1 MDISVKFNR
10 TGNIAISVMPPLW
23 GHKRSDLASKKAR
36 RGSLGVSK
44 VFIVED
50 HPVVRK
56 GYVAF
61 LTREP
66 DLEICGEAASGA
78 HALEQIRKTQPDLV
92 VLDVSLQGDMN
103 GVELL
108 KRLHQEFPKLP
119 VLVVSGH
126 DEAIYGDMMKENGA
140 WDYVMKGNV
149 GRFIEAVRAV
159 LSQVQTGE
167 SSA

>member
-1 MDISVKFNR
+1 M
-10 TGNIAISVMPPLW
+10 A
-23 GHKRSDLASKKAR
+23 
-36 RGSLGVSK
+36 K

-61 LTREP
+61 LSREP
-66 DLEICGEAASGA
+66 DLEICGEAASGQD
-78 HALEQIRKTQPDLV
+78 ALKKIREKQPDLV

-108 KRLHQEFPKLP
+108 KRLRVEFPKLP

-126 DEAIYGDMMKENGA
+126 DEAIYGDMMRSNGA
-140 WDYVMKGNV
+140 WGYVMKGDV
-149 GRFIEAVRAV
+149 GAFLRAIREV
-159 LSQVQTGE
+159 LSYVQTRSE
-167 SSA
+167 